1 LIDCRGSDSLSRSH
15 SRALRFADKEKGNDV
30 TVHARILAVSHT
42 LEEELQRM
50 AMPCKAPNVM
60 QVDWARQF
68 ASQVTMAAFD
78 GNIPHDFGATHVTPE
93 ELAALL
99 PEFEGALKIVTA
111 MRQAGVIYPPRKFFE
126 RIVAAFQPPKVG

>member
-1 LIDCRGSDSLSRSH
+1 MN
-15 SRALRFADKEKGNDV
+15 E
-30 TVHARILAVSHT
+30 TVHARILAVSHR
-42 LEEELQRM
+42 LEDELQRM
-50 AMPCKAPNVM
+50 AMPCKAPDVM

-68 ASQVTMAAFD
+68 ATKVTMAAFD

-111 MRQAGVIYPPRKFFE
+111 LRKAGVIYPRRTLFE
-126 RIVAAFQPPKVG
+126 RIVAVYQPQKVG